1 VLDSRFAVVVASSA
15 LVVGGFVAV
24 LSAVDRRASL
34 ARAHRRAEA
43 GHRGPGAL
51 YGEWVWTGVE
61 ENGRARLS
69 ITEADMVRRV
79 GPRGWPGCPDGV
91 VCTRHGIRVLSVGA
105 GGAARW
111 ITNVVTSSDF
121 EAVGRVRWVSPGL
134 GVFAVAH
141 RFSCAHPDQ
150 NRRVR
155 EERVLRYRRE
165 GDQLYVG
172 IDDEADLLPLPSVE
186 RAGEPRRW
194 MVFRHVTAA
203 TLWAR
208 YLLRLC
214 QPTVDSACDDACFD
228 PVGAP

>member
-1 VLDSRFAVVVASSA
+1 MLDSRFAVVVASSA

-24 LSAVDRRASL
+24 LSAVDHRAAL
-34 ARAHRRAEA
+34 ARAHREHADAVAGADDPVGTSGPAARADATHHVRVGDRQPGATVLLHAGPDPLAVQRPGAEA
-43 GHRGPGAL
+43 PGL
-51 YGEWVWTGVE
+51 RPT
-61 ENGRARLS
+61 
-69 ITEADMVRRV
+69 VR
-79 GPRGWPGCPDGV
+79 
-91 VCTRHGIRVLSVGA
+91 A

-121 EAVGRVRWVSPGL
+121 EAVGRVRWVSQ
-134 GVFAVAH
+134 GVAYFAVAH

-155 EERVLRYRRE
+155 EERVLRYWRE
-165 GDQLYVG
+165 GDHLYVG
-172 IDDEADLLPLPSVE
+172 VDDEAELLPLPSVE
-186 RAGEPRRW
+186 RSGEPRRW
-194 MVFRHVTAA
+194 MVFRKVTAA

-214 QPTVDSACDDACFD
+214 QPTADSACDDACFD